1 MDLPSLDS
9 GRLPQTLKR
18 ISQVMTKDKEATLL
32 PSFWVT
38 LNFYSDYLPGDLN
51 HKADFQS

>member
-1 MDLPSLDS
+1 MDLPSFDS

>member
-1 MDLPSLDS
+1 MDLPSFDS
-9 GRLPQTLKR
+9 GRLPQTLKG
-18 ISQVMTKDKEATLL
+18 ISQVMTKEKEVTLL

-38 LNFYSDYLPGDLN
+38 LSFYSDYLPGDLN